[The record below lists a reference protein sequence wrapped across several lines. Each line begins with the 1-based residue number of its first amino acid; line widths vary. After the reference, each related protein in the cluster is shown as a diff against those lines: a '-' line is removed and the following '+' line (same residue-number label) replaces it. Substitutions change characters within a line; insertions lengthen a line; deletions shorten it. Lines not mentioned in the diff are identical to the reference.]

1 MENNTFIDPASV
13 RYLVFEGGG
22 GKGFAYLGALQAF
35 KHPDVG
41 ILKEHYPGAGYQI
54 DPARIDGVAGASAGA
69 IFAALLA
76 CGIRYETLEE
86 TIKGNKLDNALNMDS
101 KEEIMEFRIPYPE
114 GSFGFARVPKDHFS
128 TPPPAKTSED
138 KWSPPFNIIQ
148 NWISQTFEYINIAYG
163 KIESIKALPSYF
175 GLNSAYNLRLYV
187 NKLILEGLSQ
197 YAEAI
202 SKATQTRKPDV
213 PSGGALTFGMH
224 YEIMKL
230 PLSIAGF
237 NAEKGELVYFNYKTA
252 PDMAIADA
260 VRISMSIPVYFL
272 PVYIDRFPEK
282 YAPPASRVE
291 IGSSSFSKEE
301 KEKLR
306 GIWVDGGIR
315 ANLPAEA
322 FDELVEEDPKEVKAN
337 MLLLRVGSSGYTGYT
352 HVFNFITEQIFTL
365 ISNTSTIY
373 IRKHGLQDRVI
384 KLEAKG
390 LSMMGFEVEWSLIAD
405 LRDTNES
412 KILKRFELL

>member
-101 KEEIMEFRIPYPE
+101 KEEITEFRIPYPQ
-114 GSFGFARVPKDHFS
+114 GPLGFVTIPKKHLS
-128 TPPPAKTSED
+128 SPRTLQED
-138 KWSPPFNIIQ
+138 KGKLPYPYNLIKDLVSEAFD
-148 NWISQTFEYINIAYG
+148 FINVFYNAV
-163 KIESIKALPSYF
+163 ESARALSSYF
-175 GLNSAYNLRLYV
+175 GLNSAYNLRQFV

-197 YAEAI
+197 YVEAI
-202 SKATQTRKPDV
+202 SKATQTQKPDV
-213 PSGGALTFGMH
+213 PSVGALTFGMH
-224 YEIMKL
+224 YKIMKL

-272 PVYIDRFPEK
+272 PVYIAKLPDNKQEPHGNLPTE
-282 YAPPASRVE
+282 
-291 IGSSSFSKEE
+291 SSFSKEE

-306 GIWVDGGIR
+306 GIWIDGGIR

-337 MLLLRVGSSGYTGYT
+337 MLLLRVGSSGYVN
-352 HVFNFITEQIFTL
+352 HKNVFHFLREQIFTL

-373 IRKHGLQDRVI
+373 IRKHGLKNRVI
-384 KLEAKG
+384 KLETG
-390 LSMMGFEVEWSLIAD
+390 DLSMMGFNVQWEAVRK
-405 LRDTNES
+405 LRDENET
-412 KILKRFELL
+412 KILKQFRVL